1 MAQGGRM
8 TQALSPTAGE
18 VCMHPEFLSLETVL
32 LQNVFAF
39 PRFADIQARCEAI
52 ADENNQ

>member
-1 MAQGGRM
+1 
-8 TQALSPTAGE
+8 
-18 VCMHPEFLSLETVL
+18 MHPEFLSLETVL